1 MRDWGSLLNVAELV
15 SRQWTKGQDDHP
27 GVLWPGLEGVL
38 DMLAAYHGDN
48 ASEVAALAMTVVGE
62 WWQPGAT
69 GEDVARLDRARAMVW
84 RDWPEL
90 AELLGRLVAAEKKV
104 RWEPH
109 FPPLAGVAAD
119 GAVQRDQ
126 LARIA
131 RALELYAVTETF
143 KAVAPSNV
151 RERAWRAMLAL
162 VREIEGDVAGPQDVV
177 RQR

>member
-38 DMLAAYHGDN
+38 DMLDAYHGDN
-48 ASEVAALAMTVVGE
+48 ASEVAALAMTVIGE

-69 GEDVARLDRARAMVW
+69 GGGVQRADRARAMVW

-90 AELLGRLVAAEKKV
+90 AELLGRLVAAEKEV

-119 GAVQRDQ
+119 GAVQRDP

-131 RALELYAVTETF
+131 RHALSRTSGVLLTLSTPVT
-143 KAVAPSNV
+143 AHSSNA
-151 RERAWRAMLAL
+151 RAILAS
-162 VREIEGDVAGPQDVV
+162 RS
-177 RQR
+177 R